1 MKIGDQ
7 LKKARLDKNLTQEEV
22 AEKIFVSRQS
32 ISNWENNKTYP
43 DIGNVIALSDL
54 YQISLDELLKG
65 SDNFMEHLEEST
77 NLVKSN
83 KKLMTLIVVALI
95 VMIVMA
101 IFTKF
106 LPEKVFLVG
115 GIILQYNIYQMTQID
130 AKARGLKHPKLLGV
144 LNISGNNG
152 NAFLLAYLIGR
163 KKYPIQN
170 ISKKDLQTLESYKKK
185 SLLALWINLGAAL
198 VFLIAFVYY
207 KQMTF

>member
-54 YQISLDELLKG
+54 YQISLDVLLKG

-83 KKLMTLIVVALI
+83 KKLMALIVVALI

-106 LPEKVFLVG
+106 LPEKVFLVSIFTLAVILTSLIYIE
-115 GIILQYNIYQMTQID
+115 II
-130 AKARGLKHPKLLGV
+130 RR
-144 LNISGNNG
+144 
-152 NAFLLAYLIGR
+152 F
-163 KKYPIQN
+163 
-170 ISKKDLQTLESYKKK
+170 
-185 SLLALWINLGAAL
+185 
-198 VFLIAFVYY
+198 
-207 KQMTF
+207 

>member
-7 LKKARLDKNLTQEEV
+7 LKKARMDKNLTQEEV

-65 SDNFMEHLEEST
+65 SNNFMEHLEEST

-106 LPEKVFLVG
+106 LPEKVFLVSIFTLAVILTSLIYIE
-115 GIILQYNIYQMTQID
+115 II
-130 AKARGLKHPKLLGV
+130 RR
-144 LNISGNNG
+144 
-152 NAFLLAYLIGR
+152 F
-163 KKYPIQN
+163 
-170 ISKKDLQTLESYKKK
+170 
-185 SLLALWINLGAAL
+185 
-198 VFLIAFVYY
+198 
-207 KQMTF
+207 

>member
-7 LKKARLDKNLTQEEV
+7 LKKARMDKNLTQEEV

-83 KKLMTLIVVALI
+83 KKLMALIILALI

-106 LPEKVFLVG
+106 LPEKVFLVSIFTLAVILTSLIYIE
-115 GIILQYNIYQMTQID
+115 II
-130 AKARGLKHPKLLGV
+130 RR
-144 LNISGNNG
+144 
-152 NAFLLAYLIGR
+152 F
-163 KKYPIQN
+163 
-170 ISKKDLQTLESYKKK
+170 
-185 SLLALWINLGAAL
+185 
-198 VFLIAFVYY
+198 
-207 KQMTF
+207 